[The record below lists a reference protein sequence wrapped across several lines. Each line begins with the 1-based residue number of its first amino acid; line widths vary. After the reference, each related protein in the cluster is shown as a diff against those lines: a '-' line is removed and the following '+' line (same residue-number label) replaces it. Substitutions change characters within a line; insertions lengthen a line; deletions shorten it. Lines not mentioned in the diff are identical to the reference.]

1 MKHIFYKPKESA
13 YQTIMIYPI
22 SDDSHPKDITIFHNI
37 IASHTWVLTLD
48 EFTNSFND
56 DGDPDFLEPEYKA
69 KVVQAYCKNQEEYP
83 NEDLMYFDGNFS
95 HLDKILISKYSKNEK
110 MLERILMD
118 RNSAIRVGLI
128 GRTDLPEYIANKLI
142 LDPARYIR
150 LSMVVDHPLSK
161 EQIKLYAKESEDV
174 VAYELMGKYRRI
186 LDDEMVEYF
195 VKNGSNAIKENIS
208 NLRLTKTK
216 LTNDQVE
223 FLANPKNSSF
233 RTQVNL
239 ISFYK
244 LSESAV
250 ISILNFWRS
259 HRLIKRELLNS
270 LAVSGY
276 MTNTIVDKILEFND
290 HSFKLKLILNTQLH
304 SFAPT
309 VYQYAVLQIL
319 KSDDIGFLTRALNYY
334 VRNQEI
340 TSLSLPIE
348 LLEHLIKI
356 NNKKGNL
363 EFADRLLRIQG
374 IPQHFAER
382 IIFDSLTNYK
392 VVNSKEKD
400 KWYYTFGKSTQY
412 SSMIQQV
419 MDYAS
424 GLKFMPPSLSS
435 IFEFRLK
442 V

>member
-1 MKHIFYKPKESA
+1 MKHIFYKPKETVN
-13 YQTIMIYPI
+13 QTIIIYPI
-22 SDDSHPKDITIFHNI
+22 KDDSHPKDITIFHNI
-37 IASHTWVLTLD
+37 IATHTWFLTLD

-56 DGDPDFLEPEYKA
+56 ASQLDYLEPEYKER
-69 KVVQAYCKNQEEYP
+69 VVRAYWDNQKEFP
-83 NEDLMYFDGNFS
+83 NEDLIYFDGNFS
-95 HLDKILISKYSKNEK
+95 YLDKLLIAKYSKNAK
-110 MLERILMD
+110 MLERISMD
-118 RNSAIRVGLI
+118 YNPAIRSELI

-142 LDPARYIR
+142 LDPTQYIR
-150 LSMVVDHPLSK
+150 LGMAIDHPLSK
-161 EQIKLYAKESEDV
+161 EQIKLYVKESEDV
-174 VAYELMGKYRRI
+174 VAYELIGKYWRI
-186 LDDEMVEYF
+186 FDDEMVEYF

-208 NLRLTKTK
+208 NLWLTKTK
-216 LTNDQVE
+216 LTNGQVE

-233 RTQVNL
+233 RTQINL
-239 ISFYK
+239 ISYYK

-259 HRLIKRELLNS
+259 HHLIKRELLNS
-270 LAVSGY
+270 LAVMGY
-276 MTNTIVDKILEFND
+276 ITNTIVDRILEFND
-290 HSFKLKLILNTQLH
+290 HSFKLKLILNTQLY
-304 SFAPT
+304 SLAPT
-309 VYQYAVLQIL
+309 VYQYAVLKIL
-319 KSDDIGFLTRALNYY
+319 KSDDIGFLTKALNYY

-348 LLEHLIKI
+348 LFEHLIKI
-356 NNKKGNL
+356 NYKKGNL
-363 EFADRLLRIQG
+363 EFADSLLRIQD

-382 IIFDSLTNYK
+382 IIFDSLTKYK

-412 SSMIQQV
+412 SSMIQKV

-424 GLKFMPPSLSS
+424 GLKFMSPSLPS